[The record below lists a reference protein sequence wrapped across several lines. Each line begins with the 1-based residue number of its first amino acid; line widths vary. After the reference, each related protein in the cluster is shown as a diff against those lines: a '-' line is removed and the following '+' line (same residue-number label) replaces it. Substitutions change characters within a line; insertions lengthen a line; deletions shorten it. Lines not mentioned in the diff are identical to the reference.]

1 MEAAGLLSPGGR
13 SREPAIRG
21 LMATDAPRQ
30 REVVSTKRRWYEQPS
45 SIMVA
50 TIAAIMVFGAV
61 IGSDGENLLS
71 GAPAG
76 GRAPERLA
84 VGTAWKGNGTTR
96 TITMEEMLEVDSVRT
111 WLDNIGVVW
120 DDLDD
125 REKMKFLPSRM
136 TVYVDL
142 EGIEDGGTGASGGYV
157 AFNVANNQGS
167 NASKYFSSFL
177 IVMDYASGD
186 IELMLP
192 TFDAQSYPGLAGGDM
207 NTTFCAL
214 KFKDPD
220 TMLLGGNIQQTEYG
234 GSYTLRWQDKDL
246 DFEMLPGGK
255 RTSHNCHDI
264 QWSFDKKSYW
274 IPAGGGLG
282 NSINAMDAATGE
294 RVEDIGFFDI
304 TQDINHLQLVEHD
317 TRGYLS
323 SRLTSAVLRVNI
335 TTGGV
340 DWIAGG
346 ESGTL
351 TVENLD
357 GTIYTPGS
365 SELPFYGQHNAEYFG
380 ENEIFMVDNQYD
392 ESSPSFFRVYEV
404 DEAAMTMRETW
415 NYAYSTYPFGN
426 MPFYGDLDRLPTS
439 NVLTTFWPGSLQNVT
454 EGSIN
459 AEFYVSEIDRS
470 DGDKVVWEAAVYGLN
485 SNDCEKTGGV
495 AACARDSWGGWRA
508 YSAERVYLHPLVF
521 DATCRVDKAN
531 NTVLRFSTVNSIKQ
545 NDPTKASFRLEEQGE
560 AGRAKVFS
568 GDFTFVP
575 HWRTTEVIQTLATS
589 SLEGSLFSLTVTNE
603 WDAFK
608 TTDVQCIKADPA
620 PEATGAAFTP
630 AVPSTP
636 QS

>member
-1 MEAAGLLSPGGR
+1 
-13 SREPAIRG
+13 
-21 LMATDAPRQ
+21 
-30 REVVSTKRRWYEQPS
+30 
-45 SIMVA
+45 
-50 TIAAIMVFGAV
+50 
-61 IGSDGENLLS
+61 
-71 GAPAG
+71 
-76 GRAPERLA
+76 
-84 VGTAWKGNGTTR
+84 
-96 TITMEEMLEVDSVRT
+96 
-111 WLDNIGVVW
+111 
-120 DDLDD
+120 
-125 REKMKFLPSRM
+125 MKFLPSRM

-246 DFEMLPGGK
+246 DFEMFPGGK

-346 ESGTL
+346 
-351 TVENLD
+351 D
-357 GTIYTPGS
+357 

-439 NVLTTFWPGSLQNVT
+439 NVLTTFWPGSLQNLT

-459 AEFYVSEIDRS
+459 AEFYVSEIDRR
-470 DGDKVVWEAAVYGLN
+470 AA
-485 SNDCEKTGGV
+485 SPPAPAT
-495 AACARDSWGGWRA
+495 RGGWRA

-636 QS
+636 QSQRPRPPPRPVS

>member
-1 MEAAGLLSPGGR
+1 
-13 SREPAIRG
+13 
-21 LMATDAPRQ
+21 
-30 REVVSTKRRWYEQPS
+30 
-45 SIMVA
+45 
-50 TIAAIMVFGAV
+50 
-61 IGSDGENLLS
+61 
-71 GAPAG
+71 
-76 GRAPERLA
+76 
-84 VGTAWKGNGTTR
+84 
-96 TITMEEMLEVDSVRT
+96 MEEMLEVDSVRT

-142 EGIEDGGTGASGGYV
+142 EASRTEARASGGYV
-157 AFNVANNQGS
+157 AFSVANNQGS

-365 SELPFYGQHNAEYFG
+365 SELPFYGQHNA
-380 ENEIFMVDNQYD
+380 D
-392 ESSPSFFRVYEV
+392 
-404 DEAAMTMRETW
+404 
-415 NYAYSTYPFGN
+415 TYPFGN

-439 NVLTTFWPGSLQNVT
+439 NVLTTFWPGSLQNLT

-495 AACARDSWGGWRA
+495 SACARNSWGGWRA

-560 AGRAKVFS
+560 AGRAK
-568 GDFTFVP
+568 
-575 HWRTTEVIQTLATS
+575 TLATS

-636 QS
+636 QSQRPRPPPRPVS

>member
-207 NTTFCAL
+207 NTTFL
-214 KFKDPD
+214 V
-220 TMLLGGNIQQTEYG
+220 
-234 GSYTLRWQDKDL
+234 LRQ
-246 DFEMLPGGK
+246 E
-255 RTSHNCHDI
+255 
-264 QWSFDKKSYW
+264 SYW

-426 MPFYGDLDRLPTS
+426 MPFYGDLDRLPTTS
-439 NVLTTFWPGSLQNVT
+439 RRAAS
-454 EGSIN
+454 

-495 AACARDSWGGWRA
+495 SACARNSWGGWRA

-620 PEATGAAFTP
+620 PEATGA
-630 AVPSTP
+630 PSRP
-636 QS
+636 RSRRRRSRSAPPPPRPVS